1 LREQPTRDVNPNN
14 HDSLIGAPGQETRA
28 FRSPP
33 NKRQSPKLPPLFII
47 PSAFLIFVFLPPLYS
62 FAGVFATP
70 LIVVL
75 AVSACVLVFAPGFML
90 LGLAGE
96 RIPANLAPGLV
107 VVGSAAGGWLLFW
120 AWFADPFIGLCASIA
135 LSAATMITLSLK
147 PVLFSHK
154 RTSVPVLASVIVCI
168 GYLSVAG
175 DRGGMQHGDQLVG
188 VRYWA
193 ILDNQIPRM
202 FADCL
207 TEGRIGLKPFL
218 HTDWHSSDRPP
229 LQTGMIM
236 TAYPL
241 VERAGSHLAY
251 LLLGAAVNIFWIL
264 GLWSF
269 LRAVGVTERR
279 ILLVVILVALVGAVF
294 INTVYT
300 WPKMLSAALSLTV
313 AAAILDRNCPKRI
326 RTLVVGSASALSL
339 LSHGSAAFALLGL
352 APLFWVRRK
361 EWQTREVIATFAI
374 AALIYC
380 PWVAYQSFY
389 DPPGNRLIKWHLAGV
404 VPLDESRPSVKTIV
418 EEYNKIGFSG
428 FAVNKLHNLR
438 MLLGDP
444 TGWNGAC
451 AQGNAQPGWD
461 STFAGH
467 LRHFFLLRLG
477 PAPTLLLVG
486 MPLLYARR
494 VRRAAWVKPLGGVL
508 IATSLVYLLLEFGSS
523 PQTTTWLCHAP
534 YTLLLLWCA
543 LGALAIG
550 EMGNKWVFVFLPL
563 HLALFVALWDYDV
576 SMCSALQPPSN
587 PGKADWAAMLIS
599 SFAALAL
606 VVLLLRLNRSAAQ
619 TDEAVVP

>member
-1 LREQPTRDVNPNN
+1 VNPDNN
-14 HDSLIGAPGQETRA
+14 HSSISATEQETRS

-47 PSAFLIFVFLPPLYS
+47 PSALLVFAFLPPLYP
-62 FAGVFATP
+62 FAGIFAAP

-75 AVSACVLVFAPGFML
+75 AVSACILVFAPGFAL
-90 LGLAGE
+90 LELAGE
-96 RIPANLAPGLV
+96 RVPASLAPGLI

-120 AWFADPFIGLCASIA
+120 AWFADSFIGMCASIA
-135 LSAATMITLSLK
+135 LSAAAMITLSFK

-154 RTSVPVLASVIVCI
+154 RTLVPVLASVIVCI

-175 DRGGMQHGDQLVG
+175 DRGGMHYGNQLIG
-188 VRYWA
+188 GRYWA
-193 ILDNQIPRM
+193 IMDNDIPRM

-207 TEGRIGLKPFL
+207 TKDRIGLKPFL
-218 HTDWHSSDRPP
+218 LEDWHSSDRPP

-236 TAYPL
+236 VAYPL
-241 VERAGSHLAY
+241 VKKAGSDLAY
-251 LLLGAAVNIFWIL
+251 LLLGVAVNIFWIL
-264 GLWSF
+264 GLWGF
-269 LRAVGVTERR
+269 LRAAGITERR

-313 AAAILDRNCPKRI
+313 GAAILDQNCPKRI
-326 RTLVVGSASALSL
+326 RTLVVGSASAFSL

-361 EWQTREVIATFAI
+361 EWRMRDVVATFAV

-404 VPLDESRPSVKTIV
+404 IPLDESHSSVKTIV
-418 EEYNKIGFSG
+418 EEYNKIGFHG

-444 TGWNGAC
+444 TDWNGAY

-477 PAPTLLLVG
+477 PAPALLLIG
-486 MPLLYARR
+486 MPLLFTRR
-494 VRRAAWVKPLGGVL
+494 VRQAAWLKPLAEVL
-508 IATSLVYLLLEFGSS
+508 ITTSLVYLLLEFGST
-523 PQTTTWLCHAP
+523 PQTATWLCHAP

-550 EMGNKWVFVFLPL
+550 EMSDKWVVVFLTL
-563 HLALFVALWDYDV
+563 HLALFVALWDHDV
-576 SMCSALQPPSN
+576 SVWSAVQPPPD
-587 PGKADWAAMLIS
+587 PGKPDLVAMFIS
-599 SFAALAL
+599 GFAALAL
-606 VVLLLRLNRSAAQ
+606 VVLLLSLNQRAAQ
-619 TDEAVVP
+619 TDEVVVP